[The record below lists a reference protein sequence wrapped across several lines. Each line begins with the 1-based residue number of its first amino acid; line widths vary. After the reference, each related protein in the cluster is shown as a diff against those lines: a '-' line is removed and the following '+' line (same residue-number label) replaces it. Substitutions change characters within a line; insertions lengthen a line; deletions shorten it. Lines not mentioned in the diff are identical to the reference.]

1 VGLFVASLKG
11 NFNIAVIFCLI
22 GQNYI
27 RKLFIRWILET
38 LLPLFLKQNTM
49 WLKTITQNFTWF
61 PPVVRVFALWSQAKF
76 CATIFSHNVKF
87 CLNGEN
93 WYFNFVSHKTMSNY
107 DAYMCT
113 NAEDH
118 LVEYNSFHF

>member
-1 VGLFVASLKG
+1 MDFGNVITPFFKAKYNVA
-11 NFNIAVIFCLI
+11 
-22 GQNYI
+22 QNDYT
-27 RKLFIRWILET
+27 KFYLV
-38 LLPLFLKQNTM
+38 
-49 WLKTITQNFTWF
+49 